1 MKVLFLDVDGVLNC
15 DATTDRCE
23 TGERGV
29 DEDKCALIR
38 KIITETG
45 AKIVVSSTWRKRSEW
60 LRHLFKRL
68 GRKMRD
74 EMEGCTPV
82 LDSRRPSGIWS
93 ATTRGEEIM
102 AFVAKN
108 PHIKKFVILD
118 DADDMDPL
126 RADLVQTDGRV
137 GLTPE
142 IAEKVIDRLG
152 KITCA
157 AP

>member
-15 DATTDRCE
+15 STTIGVTGDA
-23 TGERGV
+23 
-29 DEDKCALIR
+29 DKCELVR

-45 AKIVVSSTWRKRSEW
+45 AKIVVSSTWRKNRE
-60 LRHLFKRL
+60 LMRHLFRNL

-82 LDSRRPSGIWS
+82 LDSRRPSGIWQ

-102 AFVAKN
+102 AFVAKS

-118 DADDMDPL
+118 DD
-126 RADLVQTDGRV
+126 
-137 GLTPE
+137 
-142 IAEKVIDRLG
+142 
-152 KITCA
+152 
-157 AP
+157 